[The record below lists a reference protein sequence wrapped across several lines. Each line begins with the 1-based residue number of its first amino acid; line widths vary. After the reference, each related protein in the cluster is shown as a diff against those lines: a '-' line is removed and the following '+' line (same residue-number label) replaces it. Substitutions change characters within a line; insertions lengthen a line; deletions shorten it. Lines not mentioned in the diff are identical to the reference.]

1 MPAMNRT
8 ADRAVCRRG
17 MAVAA
22 GAVAVLLAAP
32 ATAAAEGPDGPSAGS
47 PATGTYTAYVSVS
60 GNGVGRG
67 GDLGVPPVGGGGGG
81 RVAVPS
87 PCGYEKGIRQEE
99 LQALQEEYYPNG
111 NAREV
116 LAGEANKLDH
126 FDYPTDAAVARAQA
140 GAWGQEGTWYISRC
154 DFDAEGIGIPE
165 FREFFFDNPPVLVPD
180 GAPAPQADAPAD
192 PEFLLRVA
200 QGAMTL
206 PTPTAQVVRPE
217 TVVRLDTWVW
227 VAPAAVGTRSVTASV
242 PTMQVTVTAT
252 SVGSRFT
259 STGAPPVDCAGA
271 GHPGDAGCALTYQR
285 SSGGAPGQ
293 QFGIVAATVWQAAA
307 SGAVTRQLPGATMA
321 GPPVP
326 ITVREVQTVNG
337 G

>member
-1 MPAMNRT
+1 MPAMTRT
-8 ADRAVCRRG
+8 SYGPVRVLAA
-17 MAVAA
+17 AA
-22 GAVAVLLAAP
+22 GAMAMLLAAP

-47 PATGTYTAYVSVS
+47 PATGTYTAYVTVS
-60 GNGVGRG
+60 GSGVGSG
-67 GDLGVPPVGGGGGG
+67 GDLGVAPVSGGGG

-87 PCGYEKGIRQEE
+87 PCGYEQGIRQEE
-99 LQALQEEYYPNG
+99 LEALQEKYYPNG

-116 LAGEANKLDH
+116 LAGEANKLDN
-126 FDYPTDAAVARAQA
+126 FDHPTDAAVARAQA
-140 GAWGQEGTWYISRC
+140 GAWGQQGTWYISRC
-154 DFDAEGIGIPE
+154 DFDAEGIGIE
-165 FREFFFDNPPVLVPD
+165 EYRDYFFANPPVLVPD

-206 PTPTAQVVRPE
+206 PRPTAQVVRPE
-217 TVVRLDTWVW
+217 TVVRLGTWVW
-227 VAPAAVGTRSVTASV
+227 VMPGDIGTRTVTASV

-252 SVGSRFT
+252 SVGPRFT

-271 GHPGDAGCALTYQR
+271 GHPGDPGCALTYQR

-293 QFGIVAATVWQAAA
+293 QFGIVASTVWEAAA
-307 SGAVTRQLPGATMA
+307 SGAVTQQLPGATMV

-337 G
+337 D